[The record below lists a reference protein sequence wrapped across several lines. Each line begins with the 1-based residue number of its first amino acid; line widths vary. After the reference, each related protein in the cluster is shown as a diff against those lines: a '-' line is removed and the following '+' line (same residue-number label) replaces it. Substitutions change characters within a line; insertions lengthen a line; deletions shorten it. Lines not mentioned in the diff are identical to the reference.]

1 MNDSFESFEIFFPV
15 TYKLSPVMFLEHSDK
30 LAVSLYQTG
39 SNLFV
44 CICENAVVLTLC
56 DIAYTD
62 TIETIIKTI
71 TACS

>member
-1 MNDSFESFEIFFPV
+1 
-15 TYKLSPVMFLEHSDK
+15 MFLEHSDK

-62 TIETIIKTI
+62 TIEPIIKTI